1 MPLIHRGSVNY
12 HNIDILADNI
22 NQKNRQKLK
31 KRDVECKR
39 WGSVVERNEKF
50 MESLWQT
57 DPPSRDE
64 PQECSAEK
72 YGSDAK
78 TIVASVFC
86 LTAFKCNNGKDCNE
100 TYSLVPYLYT
110 TCTRH

>member
-1 MPLIHRGSVNY
+1 M
-12 HNIDILADNI
+12 
-22 NQKNRQKLK
+22 
-31 KRDVECKR
+31 
-39 WGSVVERNEKF
+39 ERNEKF

-110 TCTRH
+110 TCTRQGPYGVPLVSVQNGFEVKEKKCR